1 MTDSTTLAIL
11 LMLLGFNIYIT
22 VAMSWYVL
30 HSPNDPVKW
39 AIRVLQEG
47 EKGGWSPDA
56 IDFARIIL
64 DFYLNHWR

>member
-22 VAMSWYVL
+22 IAMAWYVL
-30 HSPNDPVKW
+30 KSPDSPVKW
-39 AIRVLQEG
+39 AIKVLQKAEEG
-47 EKGGWSPDA
+47 EYDPRE
-56 IDFARIIL
+56 IEIARIIL